1 MDMGFVLTQAITQA
15 IGVTAIIYL
24 LATMG
29 LNIQFGYTGLL
40 NFGQIAFVAV
50 GSYAIGVFMVQWQ
63 QNPWPGWMPWQTL
76 VPNLWVAILYA
87 LLLSVALSLIL
98 GIPTLRLRAD
108 YLAIVT
114 IATGEIMRLAFKST
128 DPLGGSQGING
139 KMGQDFY
146 DLNPFPQQDRF
157 DFGPLSYTRA
167 DLWVVLV
174 GWLVIALLLLLTWAL
189 MRSPWGRVLK
199 GIREDEDAVR
209 SLGKNTYL
217 RKMQALI
224 LGGLFGSL
232 SGIFWAIAK
241 QSVQPDSFV
250 PAFTFFCYT
259 ILILGGA
266 ARVMGPVLG
275 AIIFWFLLVFIEQ
288 FLLLLIDNGTITFLV
303 PTQVGPIR
311 FILVGLGLML
321 LMIFRPQGILGDK
334 KEIALDAR

>member
-1 MDMGFVLTQAITQA
+1 MDMAFVLTQAITQA

-50 GSYAIGVFMVQWQ
+50 GSYGIGVFVVFQ
-63 QNPWPGWMPWQTL
+63 GW
-76 VPNLWVAILYA
+76 NLWVSILAA
-87 LLLSVALSLIL
+87 LLISVVLSLIL
-98 GIPTLRLRAD
+98 GVPTLRLRAD

-114 IATGEIMRLAFKST
+114 IATGEIMRLAAKSL
-128 DPLGGSQGING
+128 DPLGGSQGISG
-139 KMGQDFY
+139 KMGDDFY
-146 DLNPFPQQDRF
+146 ALNPFPMQDRF
-157 DFGPLSYTRA
+157 EFGPLNFSRN
-167 DLWVVLV
+167 DLWVVIV
-174 GWLVIALLLLLTWAL
+174 GWIVIALLLLLTWAL
-189 MRSPWGRVLK
+189 MRSPWGRILK

-209 SLGKNTYL
+209 SLGKSTYL
-217 RKMQALI
+217 RKMQALV
-224 LGGLFGSL
+224 LGGLFGAL
-232 SGIFWAIAK
+232 GGIFWAIAK

-250 PAFTFFCYT
+250 PDFTFFCYT

-288 FLLLLIDNGTITFLV
+288 FLIMLVQGGSVSFLTT
-303 PTQVGPIR
+303 TQIGPIR
-311 FILVGLGLML
+311 FILVGVGLML
-321 LMIFRPQGILGDK
+321 LMIFRPQGILGDR

>member
-1 MDMGFVLTQAITQA
+1 MDFGFALSQAITQA
-15 IGVTAIIYL
+15 VGVTAIIYL

-50 GSYAIGVFMVQWQ
+50 GSYGIGVLVVFQ
-63 QNPWPGWMPWQTL
+63 GWS
-76 VPNLWVAILYA
+76 LWLAILCS
-87 LLLSVALSLIL
+87 LIFSVILALIL

-114 IATGEIMRLAFKST
+114 IATGEIIRLALKSF
-128 DPLGGSQGING
+128 DAVGGSQGVNG
-139 KMGQDFY
+139 KMGEDFY
-146 DLNPFPQQDRF
+146 ALNPFPDQPRF
-157 DFGPLSYTRA
+157 DIGPFSYTRA
-167 DLWVVLV
+167 DIWVVIA
-174 GWLVIALLLLLTWAL
+174 GWVIIALLLLLTWAL
-189 MRSPWGRVLK
+189 MRSPWGRILQ

-224 LGGLFGSL
+224 LGGLFGSMA
-232 SGIFWAIAK
+232 GIFWAIAK
-241 QSVQPDSFV
+241 QSVQPESFV
-250 PAFTFFCYT
+250 PDFTFFCYT

-266 ARVMGPVLG
+266 ARVLGPVLG
-275 AIIFWFLLVFIEQ
+275 AIIFWFLLVFVEQ
-288 FLLLLIDNGTITFLV
+288 TLIMLVESGPLNFLEV
-303 PTQVGPIR
+303 TQVGQIR
-311 FILVGLGLML
+311 FIMVGLGLML